1 MSKKNLIIQACNCI
15 ENSFLNYKDK
25 QNELLKVQSMKPKE
39 LKKTIS
45 NYETMFL
52 NDYNTRCRK
61 IQGF

>member
-25 QNELLKVQSMKPKE
+25 QKELLKVQSMKPKE